1 VPGQARRGDQY
12 RIGQRAIV
20 PVTHGART
28 DAVGLTVTSIV
39 KGSKADLA
47 NLTLRRSEKRDTPY
61 YVHFT
66 LTNLGPD
73 DPYMD
78 FDPTDKMV
86 GIDSAG
92 SSVTTTIAS
101 DDPKSY
107 PSQCRPVAIKDGGF
121 HHGAHYDTC
130 TVILD
135 FESQDITTAQWWEKP
150 YDLGD
155 NQGVYW
161 KR

>member
-1 VPGQARRGDQY
+1 M
-12 RIGQRAIV
+12 
-20 PVTHGART
+20 
-28 DAVGLTVTSIV
+28 DAVGVTVTSIV

-47 NLTLRRSEKRDTPY
+47 NLALSGSDKHNTPY

-135 FESQDITTAQWWEKP
+135 AKSMDITTVQWWEDP
-150 YDLGD
+150 YGLGN

-161 KR
+161 K